1 MYERHHGRVAIL
13 RTVAGY
19 ECDDDPGRIDGE
31 VVWRFLSRDAYWG
44 RWRGRVDVERQLD
57 GAWRVV
63 GAYTTATGAMVGF
76 ARALSDGV
84 ALAYLAD
91 VFVLP
96 EHRGHGIGTALVA
109 AMIEDGP
116 GDGFRWMLHTN
127 DAHGLY
133 AKFGFA
139 APDATYLERSAA
151 ERGQTEPAGARA
163 VTPRPGRAD

>member
-1 MYERHHGRVAIL
+1 MARVAIL

-19 ECDDDPGRIDGE
+19 QLDDDPARVDRE
-31 VVWRFLSRDAYWG
+31 VVWRFLSTDAYWG
-44 RWRGRVDVERQLD
+44 RWRGRDHVERQLD

-63 GAYTTATGAMVGF
+63 GCYAGGGPMVGF

-96 EHRGHGIGTALVA
+96 EHRGHGLGTALVA

-116 GDGFRWMLHTN
+116 GAGFRWLLHTN

-139 APDATYLERSAA
+139 APDGTYLER
-151 ERGQTEPAGARA
+151 
-163 VTPRPGRAD
+163 PGRSAGGYAGQVVPSSGTVRSIK

>member
-1 MYERHHGRVAIL
+1 MDEGHDGRVAIL

-19 ECDDDPGRIDGE
+19 EFDDDPGRINRE
-31 VVWRFLSRDAYWG
+31 VVWGFLSRDAYWG
-44 RWRGRVDVERQLD
+44 RWRGRDDVERQLD
-57 GAWRVV
+57 DAWRVV
-63 GAYTTATGAMVGF
+63 GAYATATGAMVGF

-84 ALAYLAD
+84 AIAYLAD

-96 EHRGHGIGTALVA
+96 EHRGHGTGTALIA

-116 GDGFRWMLHTN
+116 GAAFRWMLHTG

-139 APDATYLERSAA
+139 APDATFLER
-151 ERGQTEPAGARA
+151 PAGYAGQVVPSSGTVRSI
-163 VTPRPGRAD
+163 R